1 MREAV
6 PAGPTARPP
15 GSADLL
21 LGVQSPGASS
31 CA

>member
-6 PAGPTARPP
+6 PAGPTARP